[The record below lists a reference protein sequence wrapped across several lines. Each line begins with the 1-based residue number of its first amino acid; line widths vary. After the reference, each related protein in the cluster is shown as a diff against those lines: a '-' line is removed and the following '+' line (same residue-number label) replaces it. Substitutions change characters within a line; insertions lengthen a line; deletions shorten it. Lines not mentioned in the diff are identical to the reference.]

1 MRAPAFLEIT
11 VTGPMIQAMTL
22 AMTLGGVRHPS
33 PPHWGDAL
41 WTEPPF
47 GPSLET

>member
-1 MRAPAFLEIT
+1 MRANVVIEIT
-11 VTGPMIQAMTL
+11 VMGPMIQD
-22 AMTLGGVRHPS
+22 GVRHPS